1 MKRLSKRALHALL
14 ALALLLSVLLAL
26 CAGSVPL
33 PLRETGRALLAGE
46 RENLYYRVFVHVRL
60 PRVLA
65 ALSAGMALSVSGVLL
80 QGVFH
85 NVLAGPNIIGV
96 NAGAGF
102 AVMLAVTLL
111 PRSGLLVPTA
121 AFFGAL
127 GAALLI
133 YLIASLSGADNVT
146 VVLTGVAVSSL
157 LTAGMDAL
165 RTLFPD
171 SIADASMFLIG
182 SFGGAAFDR
191 LFPAV
196 WFILAGLLPAMLLGR
211 RLDIL
216 SLGDDTAASL
226 GMNVRR
232 TRFCFLLLASL
243 LAGAAV
249 SFSGLLGFVG
259 LLVPHAVRRFTGH
272 SHALLLPCA
281 ALAGGSFVL
290 LCDLLGRVLFAPYE
304 LPVGILMSAL
314 GAPFFLALLLRRRGA
329 GA

>member
-1 MKRLSKRALHALL
+1 MKRFSSRALPVVLLSALL
-14 ALALLLSVLLAL
+14 FSVLLSL

-33 PLRETGRALLAGE
+33 PLGETLRVLLSGE
-46 RENLYYRVFVHVRL
+46 QSSPLYRVFVYARL

-65 ALSAGMALSVSGVLL
+65 ALCAGAALSVSGVIL

-102 AVMLAVTLL
+102 AVMLTMTLL
-111 PRSGLLVPTA
+111 PSPGFLTSTS
-121 AFFGAL
+121 AFLGAL
-127 GAALLI
+127 SAALFI

-157 LTAGMDAL
+157 LSAGMDAL

-171 SIADASMFLIG
+171 SVADAGGFLIG
-182 SFGGAAFDR
+182 SFASASMDR

-196 WFILAGLLPAMLLGR
+196 WFILAALVPALLMGR
-211 RLDIL
+211 QLDIL
-216 SLGDDTAASL
+216 ALGDDTAATL
-226 GMNVRR
+226 GMDVRKV
-232 TRFCFLLLASL
+232 RFVFLMLASL

-272 SHALLLPCA
+272 THALLLPCA

-304 LPVGILMSAL
+304 LPVGVLLSAL
-314 GAPFFLALLLRRRGA
+314 GAPFFLSLLIRRRGEKQ
-329 GA
+329 